1 MKDKKG
7 GYIDK
12 FLKKAD
18 KAIQE
23 GVKKADEVLE
33 DAVEIGTITAKQA
46 GTKSKELRN
55 QVKKERIALQKRG
68 SKRITEGI
76 SAAKN
81 VTSNTHDDLKTLKKL
96 GELRD
101 NGIITEK
108 EFQSK
113 KKKHQHNNQSE
124 RRRFRGS
131 GFRQRPHETSRFLHR
146 RAWVVSPSSRF
157 SQRVWRIRGG
167 HRIRSHDCHLGVLFA
182 RIRGDWFTWFL
193 VRVDFRRRER
203 VHVLASDA
211 VFERDCERGG
221 EWFYR

>member
-1 MKDKKG
+1 MNLKRFDIYCFAYLFPFPLLTTLLNTTLFTASSKTTEYNARNFIRIIRCFRFGGGGAKYEKKKTKFFFFDSFRSRFDRIIIQKD
-7 GYIDK
+7 DSSH
-12 FLKKAD
+12 
-18 KAIQE
+18 Q
-23 GVKKADEVLE
+23 
-33 DAVEIGTITAKQA
+33 Q
-46 GTKSKELRN
+46 
-55 QVKKERIALQKRG
+55 
-68 SKRITEGI
+68 
-76 SAAKN
+76 
-81 VTSNTHDDLKTLKKL
+81 
-96 GELRD
+96 
-101 NGIITEK
+101 
-108 EFQSK
+108 FQSK

-167 HRIRSHDCHLGVLFA
+167 HRIRSHDCHFGVLFA
-182 RIRGDWFTWFL
+182 RIRGDWFAWFL